1 MSRTRKPILDLES
14 LAPQW
19 RELLRPESE
28 KEYFQ
33 ELSRFLEREYN
44 DSGHE
49 IYPKSEDLLRALK
62 SVDYCDVKV
71 VILGQDPYHGAKQAT
86 GLAFAVPNSLRL
98 KPPSLQNVFKEVSAN
113 FGVEMKDRGSDL
125 TGWAEQGVLLLNTVL
140 SVRASEAF
148 SHRKRGWEEFTDR
161 ILELLNQRKDG
172 VIFML
177 WGSPARSKK
186 SFITQ
191 KQHTVLE
198 ASHPSPLSASRGFMG
213 CAHFLKANEVL
224 RSQGK
229 RPIDWSKSSSS

>member
-1 MSRTRKPILDLES
+1 MSPKPILDLES

-33 ELSRFLEREYN
+33 QLSSFLEREYN
-44 DSGHE
+44 DSLHE

-62 SVDYCDVKV
+62 SVDYSEVKV
-71 VILGQDPYHGAKQAT
+71 VILGQDPYHGEGQAI
-86 GLAFAVPNSLRL
+86 GLSFAVPNSLRL
-98 KPPSLQNVFKEVSAN
+98 KPPSLQNIFKEVSSN
-113 FGVEMKDRGSDL
+113 FGVDMKGRGSDL
-125 TGWAEQGVLLLNTVL
+125 SGWVDQGVLLLNTVL

-148 SHRKRGWEEFTDR
+148 SHRKQGWEKFTDR
-161 ILELLNQRKDG
+161 VLELLNERKEG

-186 SFITQ
+186 TFITQ

-198 ASHPSPLSASRGFMG
+198 AAHPSPLSASRGFMG

-224 RSQGK
+224 SARKKS
-229 RPIDWSKSSSS
+229 PIDWSKSSS